1 MRPELRKQVGAAALI
16 AAGLV
21 SSDAWLQAT
30 RGEEPG
36 RLGRLFRLGSAGPA
50 TPAATTTPRPA
61 TSSPVL
67 SPYATPA
74 APAGSTAG
82 TSATSPGGA
91 GARLIPQPR
100 VNRPVTEA
108 DPLLTRVA
116 IGRSD
121 DGNQFGM
128 FLQVFADGT
137 VLDSEGVHHVSPEA
151 LRPLAE
157 AIQATEALRLR
168 GHCGGP
174 PTDFI
179 EQVHVVVYDRALGR
193 LRANAFSCSG
203 NLQGCDPAV
212 RQLQAAI
219 EAFQVKLGGSSTAP
233 TTSSSPPAG
242 TSPIAID
249 RAPIPLTPIR

>member
-1 MRPELRKQVGAAALI
+1 MRPSLWKHVGAAVLVAG
-16 AAGLV
+16 GLV
-21 SSDAWLQAT
+21 SWGPWVRAT

-36 RLGRLFRLGSAGPA
+36 RLGRLFRLGSGAPGASAETTRPTTPAPGPAPSTPA
-50 TPAATTTPRPA
+50 TP
-61 TSSPVL
+61 
-67 SPYATPA
+67 
-74 APAGSTAG
+74 PAGPSMAV
-82 TSATSPGGA
+82 PEGA
-91 GARLIPQPR
+91 GPRLIPQLR
-100 VNRPVTEA
+100 VSRPVTEA

-116 IGRSD
+116 IARSD

-137 VLDSEGVHHVSPEA
+137 VLDTEGVHRAGPEA

-157 AIQATEALRLR
+157 AIQATEANRLR

-193 LRANAFSCSG
+193 LRANAFSFSG

-219 EAFQVKLGGSSTAP
+219 DAFQAKLAGPSPA
-233 TTSSSPPAG
+233 SSSAAPPAG
-242 TSPIAID
+242 TSASAID
-249 RAPIPLTPIR
+249 AGPIRLTPIR